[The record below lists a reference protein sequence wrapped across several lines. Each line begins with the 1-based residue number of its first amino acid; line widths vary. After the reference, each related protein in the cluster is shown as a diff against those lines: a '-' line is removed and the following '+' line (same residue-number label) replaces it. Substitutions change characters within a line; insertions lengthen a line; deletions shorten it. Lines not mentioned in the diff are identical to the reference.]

1 MSMRG
6 GILSDAIEAGERMTA
21 MSRRVARADWG
32 LRARMFVTMALLA
45 ALYLGFLS
53 YLSARGV
60 RLGGLIAIAAI
71 MLGLQYFFSHKLAMW
86 GMGAKVVSPV
96 QAPELHAMVERL
108 AGDAGIPKPK
118 IAISKLPI
126 PNAFATGRSP
136 RHSVVAVTA
145 GLLERLEP
153 REVEAVLGHEIQ
165 HVVNRDVLVMT
176 LASFFAMVAFFAMRM
191 FFFTGLFG
199 GGDDDEGGGSAIWMV
214 YLVSMLVYFVSQ
226 ILILALGRYRELAAD
241 RGGAHLTRR
250 PRDLAAALVKIASDV
265 ERVPD
270 RAKRQVERMNAFFI
284 VPMSLREVFSTHP
297 SLERRLDQ
305 LERIALE
312 LEGP

>member
-1 MSMRG
+1 M
-6 GILSDAIEAGERMTA
+6 D
-21 MSRRVARADWG
+21 RRLTRPDWG
-32 LRARMFVTMALLA
+32 LRLRMFVTMALLA

-60 RLGGLIAIAAI
+60 RLGGLVAIAAV
-71 MLGLQYFFSHKLAMW
+71 MLGLQYFFSHKLALW
-86 GMGAKVVSPV
+86 GMGAKEVSEAE
-96 QAPELHAMVERL
+96 APELHAMVGRL
-108 AGDAGIPKPK
+108 AAQAGIPKPK
-118 IAISKLPI
+118 VAVSKLPI

-136 RHSVVAVTA
+136 RNSVVAVTE
-145 GLLERLEP
+145 GLWQRLEP

-199 GGDDDEGGGSAIWMV
+199 GGDRDRGGGGGGAIWIV
-214 YLVSMLVYFVSQ
+214 YLVSMLVYFISQ

-241 RGGAHLTRR
+241 RGGALLTQR
-250 PRDLAAALVKIASDV
+250 PRDLASALVKIASDV
-265 ERVPD
+265 ERTPQA
-270 RAKRQVERMNAFFI
+270 AKRQVERMNAFFI

-297 SLERRLDQ
+297 SLERRLEQ
-305 LERIALE
+305 LERISADL
-312 LEGP
+312 GQ